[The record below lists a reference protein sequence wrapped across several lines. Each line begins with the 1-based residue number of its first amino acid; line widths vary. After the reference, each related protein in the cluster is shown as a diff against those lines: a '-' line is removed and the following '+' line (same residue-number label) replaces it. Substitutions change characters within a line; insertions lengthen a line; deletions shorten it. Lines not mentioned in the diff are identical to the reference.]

1 MATEIFGKKIA
12 PTNEEKN
19 QRQTINI
26 RRFVVCLVS
35 VAIDDSTDNE
45 SIAVLNQE
53 KFKNSI
59 SLIFFISPSTK

>member
-53 KFKNSI
+53 KFKI
-59 SLIFFISPSTK
+59 QYH